1 MASETSASR
10 ATSGMVTVAPE
21 RMSSR
26 QAWTIATR
34 VRFFWLTRP
43 VSLPVIIGTLPSLPS
58 PNVSLHS

>member
-1 MASETSASR
+1 
-10 ATSGMVTVAPE
+10 MVTGAPE

-43 VSLPVIIGTLPSLPS
+43 VSLSVVIGTPPSSRRARRLMLAITLYDS
-58 PNVSLHS
+58 QLA